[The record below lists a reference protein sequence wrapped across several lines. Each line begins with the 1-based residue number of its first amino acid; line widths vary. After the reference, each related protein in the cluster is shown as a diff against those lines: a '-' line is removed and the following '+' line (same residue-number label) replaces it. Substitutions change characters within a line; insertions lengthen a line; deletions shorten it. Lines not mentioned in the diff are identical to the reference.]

1 MCSVSEPAPGPSAQA
16 LNSETLTPK
25 RTVGLSDI
33 AAGIEVTDEQRDRG
47 VASVDDTD
55 TDLAERL
62 SAFAADLPCSASEA
76 ATLVESYAAG
86 KSVGGAARA
95 AGLAP
100 ATGARTLHRLGEPV
114 CPLSPVERDVVRDF
128 LDARMGRTD
137 AVSLVG
143 SETEFALGVYCET
156 HDPIPGAVET
166 LEGALAVE
174 SSDPLAD
181 ARSDV
186 GDLL

>member
-1 MCSVSEPAPGPSAQA
+1 M
-16 LNSETLTPK
+16 
-25 RTVGLSDI
+25 GLSDI
-33 AAGIEVTDEQRDRG
+33 AAGIEVTAEQRERG
-47 VASVDDTD
+47 VASVDDTEA
-55 TDLAERL
+55 DLADRL
-62 SAFAADLPCSASEA
+62 GAFAAEFPCSAGEA
-76 ATLVESYAAG
+76 ATLVERYAAG
-86 KSVGGAARA
+86 ASVGAASRT

-128 LDARMGRTD
+128 LDARIGRTD

-156 HDPIPGAVET
+156 HDPIPGAVEA

-174 SSDPLAD
+174 SADPLVD

>member
-1 MCSVSEPAPGPSAQA
+1 M
-16 LNSETLTPK
+16 
-25 RTVGLSDI
+25 GLSEI
-33 AAGIEVTDEQRDRG
+33 AAGIESTTEQRDRG

-55 TDLAERL
+55 ADLTERL
-62 SAFAADLPCSASEA
+62 GAFAADLPCSAGAA
-76 ATLVESYAAG
+76 ATLVEAYAAG
-86 KSVGGAARA
+86 KSVGAASRA
-95 AGLAP
+95 AELAP

-128 LDARMGRTD
+128 LDARVGRTD

-156 HDPIPGAVET
+156 HDPIPGAVEA

-174 SSDPLAD
+174 QSDPLAD

>member
-1 MCSVSEPAPGPSAQA
+1 M
-16 LNSETLTPK
+16 
-25 RTVGLSDI
+25 GLSEI
-33 AAGIEVTDEQRDRG
+33 AAGIEVTTEQRDRG

-55 TDLAERL
+55 ADLTDRL
-62 SAFAADLPCSASEA
+62 REFATDLPCTASEA

-86 KSVGGAARA
+86 KSVGVASRA

-100 ATGARTLHRLGEPV
+100 ATGARTLHRLGEVV

-128 LDARMGRTD
+128 LDARIGRTD

-156 HDPIPGAVET
+156 HDPIPGAVEA

-174 SSDPLAD
+174 SAALDPLAD

-186 GDLL
+186 SDLL